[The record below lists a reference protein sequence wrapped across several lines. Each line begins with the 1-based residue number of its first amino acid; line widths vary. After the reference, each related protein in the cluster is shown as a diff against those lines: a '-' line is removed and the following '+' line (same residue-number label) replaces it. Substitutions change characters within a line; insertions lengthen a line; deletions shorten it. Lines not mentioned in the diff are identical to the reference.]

1 MFTMLKHNLTL
12 GEANTSPFQICQDV
26 SQQLCRITN
35 GRSLFPAS
43 VIHLGAVGSLICKWE
58 KRIKVC
64 GLLASFVMMRKP
76 YIFESLNA

>member
-26 SQQLCRITN
+26 SQLCRITN
-35 GRSLFPAS
+35 SRSLFSAS

-64 GLLASFVMMRKP
+64 GLLAAFVRMRKP